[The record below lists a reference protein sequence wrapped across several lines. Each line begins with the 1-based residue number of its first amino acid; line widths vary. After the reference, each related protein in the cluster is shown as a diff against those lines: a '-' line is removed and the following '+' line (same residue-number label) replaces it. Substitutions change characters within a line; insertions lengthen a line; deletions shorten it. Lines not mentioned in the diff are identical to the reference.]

1 MSESKV
7 EFVETNV
14 LRLKA
19 ILGLGIANVF
29 LIIENWPMFFFS
41 LILTI
46 IFEIVHRKLYEV
58 LSHNHY
64 VAQHKKNIKE
74 RKMHQEALNTMQSQ

>member
-19 ILGLGIANVF
+19 VFSLGIANVF
-29 LIIENWPMFFFS
+29 LILESWVMFIFS
-41 LILTI
+41 LILAI
-46 IFEIVHRKLYEV
+46 IFEILNRKLYEV
-58 LSHNHY
+58 LLHNY
-64 VAQHKKNIKE
+64 AVAQHKKNIEE
-74 RKMHQEALNTMQSQ
+74 RNTR